1 MGLMLSD
8 GAPMTLAWNPGQYL
22 KFAGSRTRAAE
33 DLLARVTL
41 EALSTVV
48 DLGCGPG
55 NSTELLAARWPQA
68 RVTGVDSSTEMLAV
82 ARQALPE
89 AEWVQ
94 SDVASWSPEAPVD
107 LLFANAVLHWL
118 PDHEALLPRLMRFL
132 PPGGAL
138 AVQMP
143 MNFDAPAYRL
153 ISELAGKPDGTG
165 GWRPPLAPE
174 AYYRILAPHAAKVD
188 LWETEYQ
195 QVMGGVEDILEW
207 AKGTVLLPYL
217 QGLTP
222 DETAR
227 LMDRY
232 RSGLAELYPPQ
243 PDGKVLFPFRRL
255 FICGHTGLIEKAA
268 AREQRRSG
276 GQRGKLE

>member
-1 MGLMLSD
+1 
-8 GAPMTLAWNPGQYL
+8 MTLAWNPAQYL
-22 KFAGSRTRAAE
+22 KFAGTRTRAAV
-33 DLLARVTL
+33 DLLARVHL
-41 EALSTVV
+41 ASPASIV

-55 NSTELLAARWPQA
+55 NSTALLAARWPEA
-68 RVTGVDSSTEMLAV
+68 RITGVDSSTEMLDA
-82 ARQALPE
+82 ARKALP
-89 AEWVQ
+89 AAAWIQ

-118 PDHEALLPRLMRFL
+118 PDHEALLPRLMGFL
-132 PPGGAL
+132 SPGGAL

-153 ISELAGKPDGTG
+153 IRGLAGKPEDAG

-174 AYYRILAPHAAKVD
+174 ATYRILAPHAATVD

-217 QGLTP
+217 QGLAP
-222 DETAR
+222 EETAR
-227 LMDRY
+227 LLARY
-232 RSGLAELYPPQ
+232 HSGLADLYPAQ
-243 PDGKVLFPFRRL
+243 PDGKVLFPFKRL
-255 FICGHTGLIEKAA
+255 FFVAMG
-268 AREQRRSG
+268 S
-276 GQRGKLE
+276 